1 METIRICKDQNV
13 LKEYLQK
20 REKEVVSIMTMLF
33 DQEYAVECYGD
44 EREEEGR
51 MDKAK
56 KMALSLAKMGIP
68 VEKIAEAAEVSTE
81 VVQEWL
87 DESVVDTK

>member
-1 METIRICKDQNV
+1 
-13 LKEYLQK
+13 
-20 REKEVVSIMTMLF
+20 
-33 DQEYAVECYGD
+33 
-44 EREEEGR
+44 
-51 MDKAK
+51 
-56 KMALSLAKMGIP
+56 MALSLAKMGIP